1 MARYLAIFTGTPESR
16 AASGW
21 DALPDDQRKARER
34 EGIAAWKQWMTSNS
48 GIVQEQGSP
57 LGKTLRIDGQGVQ
70 PTRNAMTAWVV
81 VDADSHEAAA
91 RMFEQHPHFTIF
103 PGDGI
108 EVMECLPIPT
118 GD

>member
-1 MARYLAIFTGTPESR
+1 MARSLAIFTGTPESR

-34 EGIAAWKQWMTSNS
+34 EGIAAWKQWMASNS
-48 GIVQEQGSP
+48 GAVQEHGSP
-57 LGKTLRIDGQGVQ
+57 LGKTLRVDKQGVH
-70 PTRNAMTAWVV
+70 PIRNAMAAWVV

-91 RMFEQHPHFTIF
+91 KLFERHPHFTIF

-108 EVMECLPIPT
+108 EVMECLPMPM